1 MIYLVVSLT
10 FISANAFAVNV
21 KITKNEGKNAI
32 PGVLDA
38 QGDIWSLEA
47 VVEGAAAEVK
57 AEDMS
62 LTVEGADLGKFD
74 ICSSEFNN
82 YKCVLQKGLTEIQ
95 EGDYNFVAVL
105 SYLDP
110 FGVGQTTKG
119 SGLVIFDGSGPSV
132 ELLSLSQEEGKM
144 KIKFTAKDKPAS
156 NCAGLEKVELLDS
169 TGAVLHTFES
179 GFTESQ
185 KCNELSKEESIGLSF
200 IDAGTKVF
208 KLKAYDKLGHTAYSS
223 AKSFTYDKAAP
234 QIGDGLWLNVGTYA
248 GVKPL
253 KLEAAVNVTEE
264 GTLLSSDVKM
274 TTSFWTDK
282 AADSCTELEEHH
294 YYCKWS
300 GTEVILSD
308 SVTFTVTAKDKWSN
322 TASKAF
328 TQSFTIDT
336 EAPKVVFFG
345 SDTKWDS
352 ANGGND
358 KNYISSEGSK
368 LIAKIE
374 DAGSGLDTSSVFAD
388 LQELGKGGYEKPTCA
403 QDGSLWTCVWELG
416 TVSSKTYFNAVL
428 RLGVK
433 DNAGNEILE
442 AQTLALYY
450 DDLAPL
456 VEEFTV
462 TGLGGEGGAKEFFKS
477 GDAILIEGE
486 VKEETGVRLLVDVND
501 ILTNAADWPQ
511 ITGEEIGVIE
521 VAGNCLQNITD
532 FLWNCQWTIENI
544 KTGPDTAAIKFKVA
558 DTAGNAAEDFTSVVS
573 ENLNNPEDGKQ
584 CTYSTSTGFETCHLE
599 LLGLDTSM
607 VPDFWTVNPT
617 IQNGFVD
624 LDTTQLF
631 YTQAEFGLSLQSS
644 TPGVEPKLV
653 EIVDG
658 SCKEK
663 ASGEGNATS
672 SLALNKPR
680 LMNNLESRN
689 PVILLEFQPFDGK
702 ETFKDKIDAEGEK
715 KGTFTALEIPIT
727 CDLRIYSTQSKNVFE
742 QPEIKTAELIAKF
755 GYTKLGALDANLD
768 KKIKDAKDEIDTGF
782 WGTLG
787 TLNKI
792 MKWVGYVIAIFDI
805 ILSIVGLFE
814 GVGKPALEPASKVPA
829 TKPAADATCT
839 TFGVTSN
846 VLSESLDYL
855 EIPLAVL
862 TCRASGYA
870 EKTLPGGGNW
880 YSKWQEY
887 IVSYYKFAME
897 GALMKNFGNVWTP
910 GKGLE
915 KNSNVLSQS
924 SLFQPAA
931 GIQDNLFLSFAGLC
945 IPGIIKNMNQFREI
959 KCRYVVCLETDV
971 KQGLATVDMCEDLKD
986 ILECKYVWGEVW
998 DILPFVSFYDKVI
1011 QKLWELLGDPITF
1024 FTSAIV
1030 ITCTLTCPASPT
1042 ASGFCSISSYI
1053 IKVMDI
1059 LSNTIMLGYQLYQ
1072 EFQDKGTSYCQMVGL

>member
-21 KITKNEGKNAI
+21 KITKNEGKNGI

-38 QGDIWSLEA
+38 QGDVWNLEA
-47 VVEGAAAEVK
+47 VVEGATAEVK
-57 AEDMS
+57 AEDIS
-62 LTVEGADLGKFD
+62 LIVEGADLGKFD
-74 ICSSEFNN
+74 SCSSEFNN

-95 EGDYNFVAVL
+95 EGDYNFAAVL
-105 SYLDP
+105 TYLDP
-110 FGVGQTTKG
+110 FGVAQTTKG

-132 ELLSLSQEEGKM
+132 ELLSLAQEEGKM

-156 NCAGLEKVELLDS
+156 NCAGLEKVELLDG

-179 GFTESQ
+179 GFKESE
-185 KCNELSKEESIGLSF
+185 KCNELSKEEAIDLSF
-200 IDAGTKVF
+200 TDAGAKVF

-223 AKSFTYDKAAP
+223 AKSLTYDKAAP
-234 QIGDGLWLNVGTYA
+234 VIGDGLWLNIGTYA

-274 TTSFWTDK
+274 TTPFWTDK
-282 AADSCTELEEHH
+282 SADSCTELEEHH

-300 GTEVILSD
+300 GADVVLSD

-322 TASKAF
+322 TASKTF
-328 TQSFTIDT
+328 TQFFTIDT

-358 KNYISSEGSK
+358 KNYITDKDSK

-374 DAGSGLDTSSVFAD
+374 DAGSGLDVTSVFAD
-388 LQELGKGGYEKPTCA
+388 LQELGKGGYEKPACT

-416 TVSSKTYFNAVL
+416 TVSAKTYFNAVL

-450 DDLAPL
+450 DNLAPL

-462 TGLGGEGGAKEFFKS
+462 TGLGGEGAAKEFFKS
-477 GDAILIEGE
+477 GDTVIIEGKL
-486 VKEETGVRLLVDVND
+486 KEETGVRLSVDVND

-511 ITGEEIGVIE
+511 LNDEELGVIE

-532 FLWNCQWTIENI
+532 FIWNCQWTIENI
-544 KTGPDTAAIKFKVA
+544 KSGPDTAVIKFKVK
-558 DTAGNAAEDFTSVVS
+558 DTAGNAAEDFTSVIS
-573 ENLNNPEDGKQ
+573 ENLNNEEKK
-584 CTYSTSTGFETCHLE
+584 CSYSTSTNFETCYLE
-599 LLGLDTSM
+599 LLGLDTSQ
-607 VPDFWTVNPT
+607 VPNFWTVNPT
-617 IQNGFVD
+617 IQNRFVD

-631 YTQAEFGLSLQSS
+631 YTQAEFDLSLQSS

-663 ASGEGNATS
+663 GSGEGNATS

-702 ETFKDKIDAEGEK
+702 ETFKDKIEAEGEK

-727 CDLRIYSTQSKNVFE
+727 CDLRIYSTQGKNVFE
-742 QPEIKTAELIAKF
+742 QPEIKTVELKAKF

-768 KKIKDAKDEIDTGF
+768 KKIKDAKEEIDTGF

-787 TLNKI
+787 TLNKV
-792 MKWVGYVIAIFDI
+792 MKWVGYIIAIFDI
-805 ILSIVGLFE
+805 ILSVVALFE
-814 GVGKPALEPASKVPA
+814 LPAKQSTDPPRA
-829 TKPAADATCT
+829 TVAGAPAAVAACT
-839 TFGVTSN
+839 TFGTTSAI
-846 VLSESLDYL
+846 LSESLDYL
-855 EIPLAVL
+855 EIPLAIL
-862 TCRASGYA
+862 TCRSSSYA

-880 YSKWQEY
+880 YSKWQAFITEY
-887 IVSYYKFAME
+887 YNFAME
-897 GALMKNFGNVWTP
+897 GTLKKNFANVWKT
-910 GKGLE
+910 GQGLE
-915 KNSNVLSQS
+915 NNPNVLSKS
-924 SLFQPAA
+924 SLFQPAG

-945 IPGIIKNMNQFREI
+945 IPGIIKNLNQFREI
-959 KCRYVVCLETDV
+959 KCRYVVCLENDV

-986 ILECKYVWGEVW
+986 ILTCKYVFGEIW
-998 DILPFVSFYDKVI
+998 DIVPFISFYDKII

-1024 FTSAIV
+1024 IRSAIV
-1030 ITCTLTCPASPT
+1030 ITCTLTCPTSGT
-1042 ASGFCSISSYI
+1042 ASGFCSVSSYI
-1053 IKVMDI
+1053 IKVTDI

-1072 EFQDKGTSYCQMVGL
+1072 EFQDQGTSYCQMVGL